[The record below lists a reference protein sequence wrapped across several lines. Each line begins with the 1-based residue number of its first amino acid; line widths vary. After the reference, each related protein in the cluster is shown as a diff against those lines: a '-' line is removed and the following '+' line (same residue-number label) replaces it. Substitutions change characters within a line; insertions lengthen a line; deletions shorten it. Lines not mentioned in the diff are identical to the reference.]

1 MQGRRYT
8 HVHMGEAAE
17 HSGRTQNKRKRL
29 LQLKPPVPKQEPES
43 LQHSYL
49 PEWQAL
55 TAKQSSILKP

>member
-1 MQGRRYT
+1 
-8 HVHMGEAAE
+8 MGEAAE